1 MKKQFQLILLL
12 SFSVCS
18 YGQIKESQ
26 AIDSIYLDIENI
38 TLTFI
43 TFYNL
48 VLKNA
53 VTLDLIKNLKHEKIF
68 STIISYFFYSLFVW
82 TN

>member
-1 MKKQFQLILLL
+1 MTSFLFLLL
-12 SFSVCS
+12 FDISNT
-18 YGQIKESQ
+18 I
-26 AIDSIYLDIENI
+26 IDNIYLDIQNI

-53 VTLDLIKNLKHEKIF
+53 VTLDLKKNLKHEKIF
-68 STIISYFFYSLFVW
+68 STIIFYFFYSLFVW